1 MRTFSRYLLESPID
15 ELPPTIKGEHPHKI
29 LDTYREEMES
39 AIRDENWPP
48 QADIGFTTRS
58 IYYDPDREVTSNISM
73 DHATPGWA
81 ERRDGNQGVA
91 HVVVGVSG
99 KTNDKSKS
107 KFHMPGEVMGI
118 IDSSHRHLHHFIGEN
133 TPRGLHTIEYETKD
147 PKRHALY
154 QHMARLHPHITF
166 KNISKLK
173 SVKRKPKPVA
183 VPESYTVNTN
193 YWNTANINKFI
204 LESPIDE
211 LPAAVEGPHP
221 HIIFDSYKDEKKSTA
236 KRFKDNPTPYR
247 GNETHDRFLS
257 TRVYEDPDSRV
268 ATTIKMV
275 HRTPGSTIDMTHPKE
290 TVGVAQVGVSVNG
303 DFDDVSKIGSRFQMP
318 GDIMKKISIASGH
331 LHHFIGE
338 HNPHTV
344 QYRTRDSKRHAL
356 YQHMGRLYPH
366 IKFQNLNDVE
376 PVKRKPKKLV
386 TVPESYS
393 VNTNYWNTR
402 NINKFILESPIDEL
416 PTAVEGTHPHETENT
431 YEDQKSSAGHWM
443 KMHPHE
449 APVSFKSKHTYH
461 DPDGRVT
468 TNIEM
473 QHRTPGWKGDPH
485 PSTGIATVGVSVG
498 GVYNDSSQTG
508 SRFHMPGEIMGKIAS
523 SSSHLHD
530 FITKHKPHTVEYDTD
545 DPKRHAL
552 YQHMSRLYPRILFRN
567 TGELKPVKRKPSK
580 AVAVSESYTK
590 KQMKVANQ
598 TSRNSGAIGKK
609 AITPAYV
616 KTITDKKHKILDFG
630 SGRDAAHTKALRK
643 TGRNVTAHEFGA
655 NVNQNHDPKA
665 LDKKFDVAMVSN
677 VFNTAISR
685 KMLHNTLDQVTATIA
700 PGGSL
705 VGNLPLSPRKSVKV
719 DAKHL
724 MTQLMKRFGEVRR
737 VGGTKKAPL
746 FHATGPK

>member
-29 LDTYREEMES
+29 HDTYREEMES

-58 IYYDPDREVTSNISM
+58 VYYDPDREVTSNISM

-81 ERRDGNQGVA
+81 ERRDGNHGVA
-91 HVVVGVSG
+91 HVVVSVSG

-107 KFHMPGEVMGI
+107 KFHMPSEVMGI

-204 LESPIDE
+204 LESPLDE

-221 HIIFDSYKDEKKSTA
+221 HIVKDTYEDEKKRVA
-236 KRFKDNPTPYR
+236 KRFKEDPTPYL
-247 GNETHDRFLS
+247 GNVSHDRFLS
-257 TRVYEDPDSRV
+257 TRVYHDPHSGV
-268 ATTIKMV
+268 KTNITMV
-275 HRTPGSTIDMTHPKE
+275 HRTPGSTIEMNTPWE
-290 TVGVAQVGVSVNG
+290 TVGVAQVKVSVN
-303 DFDDVSKIGSRFQMP
+303 DEFDDVSSKSGSGFQMP
-318 GDIMKKISIASGH
+318 GDIMKKISVASGH

-338 HNPHTV
+338 HNPHT
-344 QYRTRDSKRHAL
+344 
-356 YQHMGRLYPH
+356 
-366 IKFQNLNDVE
+366 I
-376 PVKRKPKKLV
+376 
-386 TVPESYS
+386 
-393 VNTNYWNTR
+393 
-402 NINKFILESPIDEL
+402 
-416 PTAVEGTHPHETENT
+416 
-431 YEDQKSSAGHWM
+431 
-443 KMHPHE
+443 
-449 APVSFKSKHTYH
+449 
-461 DPDGRVT
+461 
-468 TNIEM
+468 
-473 QHRTPGWKGDPH
+473 
-485 PSTGIATVGVSVG
+485 
-498 GVYNDSSQTG
+498 
-508 SRFHMPGEIMGKIAS
+508 
-523 SSSHLHD
+523 
-530 FITKHKPHTVEYDTD
+530 EYDTS

-552 YQHMSRLYPRILFRN
+552 YQHMARLYPHIVFKNIYTRWGKEMKTIKRKLKPVAVPESYTVNTNYWNTANINKFILESPLDELPAAVEGQHPHETENDHFVNAREAAWNMKWDTKGTPITFDSHHAYHDPDTRITTGIRMTHTNPGWTGKPDKRAGVAHVHITLSGFTDPGFQMPGAVMEKIKSGIHHFDDFEKKYKPHTVEYDTTDPKRHALYQHMARLYPHIAFRN
-567 TGELKPVKRKPSK
+567 ISELIPVKRKPK
-580 AVAVSESYTK
+580 PVAIPESYTQ
-590 KQMKVANQ
+590 KQMATANK

-616 KTITDKKHKILDFG
+616 KTITGKKHKILDFG
-630 SGRDAAHTKALRK
+630 SGRDAAHTKSLRK

-655 NVNQNHDPKA
+655 NVNKNHNPRA
-665 LDKKFDVAMVSN
+665 LKKKYDTVFASN
-677 VFNTAISR
+677 VLNTSSSR
-685 KMLHNTLDQVTATIA
+685 KMLSDTLDQMHSAVA
-700 PGGSL
+700 PGGAL
-705 VGNLPLSPRKSVKV
+705 VANLPLSPRKSVKV

-724 MTQLMKRFGEVRR
+724 MRQLLNRFGDVRR

-746 FHATGPK
+746 FHASRPK

>member
-58 IYYDPDREVTSNISM
+58 VYYDPDREVTSNISM

-81 ERRDGNQGVA
+81 ERRDGNHGVA
-91 HVVVGVSG
+91 HVVVSVSG

-107 KFHMPGEVMGI
+107 KFHMPSEVMGI

-204 LESPIDE
+204 LESPLDE
-211 LPAAVEGPHP
+211 LPV
-221 HIIFDSYKDEKKSTA
+221 
-236 KRFKDNPTPYR
+236 
-247 GNETHDRFLS
+247 
-257 TRVYEDPDSRV
+257 
-268 ATTIKMV
+268 
-275 HRTPGSTIDMTHPKE
+275 
-290 TVGVAQVGVSVNG
+290 
-303 DFDDVSKIGSRFQMP
+303 
-318 GDIMKKISIASGH
+318 
-331 LHHFIGE
+331 
-338 HNPHTV
+338 
-344 QYRTRDSKRHAL
+344 
-356 YQHMGRLYPH
+356 
-366 IKFQNLNDVE
+366 
-376 PVKRKPKKLV
+376 
-386 TVPESYS
+386 
-393 VNTNYWNTR
+393 
-402 NINKFILESPIDEL
+402 
-416 PTAVEGTHPHETENT
+416 AVEGTHPHQTWDNYKT
-431 YEDQKSSAGHWM
+431 KKRAAGHWM
-443 KMHPHE
+443 KAAPHE
-449 APVSFKSKHTYH
+449 APTAFKTDHTYH
-461 DPDGRVT
+461 DPNSGVT
-468 TNIEM
+468 TDIYM
-473 QHRTPGWKGDPH
+473 IHGTPGWGGDPH
-485 PSTGIATVGVSVG
+485 PSVGVGHVGVSVG
-498 GVYNDSSQTG
+498 GQWGDTSRTG
-508 SRFHMPGEIMGKIAS
+508 SQFQMPSDIMGKIKS
-523 SSSHLHD
+523 SREHIHD
-530 FITKHKPHTVEYDTD
+530 FITKYTPHGLHTIEYETT

-552 YQHMSRLYPRILFRN
+552 YQHIATQYPHILFKN
-567 TGELKPVKRKPSK
+567 TAELKPTERKPSK
-580 AVAVSESYTK
+580 SGGVSEPVAIPESYTQ
-590 KQMKVANQ
+590 KQMRVANQ

-616 KTITDKKHKILDFG
+616 KTITGKKHKILDFG

-655 NVNQNHDPKA
+655 NVNKNHNPKA
-665 LDKKFDVAMVSN
+665 LKKKYDTVFASN
-677 VFNTAISR
+677 VLNTSSSR
-685 KMLHNTLDQVTATIA
+685 KMLSDTLDQMHSAVA
-700 PGGSL
+700 PGGAL
-705 VGNLPLSPRKSVKV
+705 VANLPLSPRKSVKV

-724 MTQLMKRFGEVRR
+724 MRQLLNRFGDVRR

-746 FHATGPK
+746 FHASRPK

>member
-81 ERRDGNQGVA
+81 ERKDGNQGVA

-183 VPESYTVNTN
+183 VSESYTVNTN

-204 LESPIDE
+204 LESPLDE
-211 LPAAVEGPHP
+211 LPAAVEG
-221 HIIFDSYKDEKKSTA
+221 
-236 KRFKDNPTPYR
+236 
-247 GNETHDRFLS
+247 
-257 TRVYEDPDSRV
+257 
-268 ATTIKMV
+268 
-275 HRTPGSTIDMTHPKE
+275 
-290 TVGVAQVGVSVNG
+290 
-303 DFDDVSKIGSRFQMP
+303 
-318 GDIMKKISIASGH
+318 
-331 LHHFIGE
+331 
-338 HNPHTV
+338 
-344 QYRTRDSKRHAL
+344 
-356 YQHMGRLYPH
+356 
-366 IKFQNLNDVE
+366 
-376 PVKRKPKKLV
+376 
-386 TVPESYS
+386 
-393 VNTNYWNTR
+393 
-402 NINKFILESPIDEL
+402 
-416 PTAVEGTHPHETENT
+416 THPHQTEDT

-508 SRFHMPGEIMGKIAS
+508 SRFYMPGEIMGKIAS

-590 KQMKVANQ
+590 KQMDTANQ

-616 KTITDKKHKILDFG
+616 RTITDKKHKILDFG
-630 SGRDAAHTKALRK
+630 SGRDAAHTKVLRK

-665 LDKKFDVAMVSN
+665 LEKKYDTVFASN
-677 VFNTAISR
+677 VLNTASSR
-685 KMLHNTLDQVTATIA
+685 KMLRNTLDQMHSAVA
-700 PGGSL
+700 PGGAL
-705 VGNLPLSPRKSVKV
+705 VANLPLSPRKSVKV

-724 MTQLMKRFGEVRR
+724 MGQLMKRFGDVRR